1 MASRRGRAS
10 SRRPASTESNARA
23 TGSVGRSVRLHIF
36 IHTFISL
43 LRTARRPRARARTPR
58 VAARRRRLTRS
69 HPHPSRST
77 DASIAPP
84 SLEPPTPSGGRGLEP
99 ARIIESSVIHHRVT
113 PPPAS
118 PQASS
123 PSTNRA
129 IETNGFLS
137 THHSVERSVART
149 ASQAPTVAVAKTI
162 LRKPTATSFPGPRRA
177 IARIER
183 RTGRRVCT
191 VCIGFRDPAPSLVD
205 TAPGVDRAR
214 DDDGTTGVGAVG
226 GGLVTVCDSTG
237 CIVCGIRADESI
249 VDDSSTVMS

>member
-113 PPPAS
+113 PPRVTPSVLAVDQS
-118 PQASS
+118 RDRNERFSLDPPFGRAVGRTHRVSS
-123 PSTNRA
+123 PDRRGRENHPSKTNRDVVSRA
-129 IETNGFLS
+129 LAHRAPDGS
-137 THHSVERSVART
+137 TCVYSMY
-149 ASQAPTVAVAKTI
+149 
-162 LRKPTATSFPGPRRA
+162 
-177 IARIER
+177 
-183 RTGRRVCT
+183 RV
-191 VCIGFRDPAPSLVD
+191 
-205 TAPGVDRAR
+205 
-214 DDDGTTGVGAVG
+214 
-226 GGLVTVCDSTG
+226 
-237 CIVCGIRADESI
+237 
-249 VDDSSTVMS
+249 

>member
-99 ARIIESSVIHHRVT
+99 ARIIESSVIHHRV
-113 PPPAS
+113 PPPRHPKRPRRRPIARS
-118 PQASS
+118 KRTVFSRPTIRSS
-123 PSTNRA
+123 GRSHAPRLKPRPS
-129 IETNGFLS
+129 
-137 THHSVERSVART
+137 RS
-149 ASQAPTVAVAKTI
+149 
-162 LRKPTATSFPGPRRA
+162 RKPSFENQPRRRFQGPG
-177 IARIER
+177 ARSHGSSA
-183 RTGRRVCT
+183 GRVDVC
-191 VCIGFRDPAPSLVD
+191 VQYV
-205 TAPGVDRAR
+205 
-214 DDDGTTGVGAVG
+214 
-226 GGLVTVCDSTG
+226 
-237 CIVCGIRADESI
+237 
-249 VDDSSTVMS
+249 